1 MALLLWA
8 GGSSNRRGCCCI
20 HGRNNGSL
28 DQEVTIEMKA
38 RPTDQKKK
46 KEQKEELI
54 ELGDWV

>member
-28 DQEVTIEMKA
+28 DQEVTIEMKE

-46 KEQKEELI
+46 KGAEGGIDQA
-54 ELGDWV
+54 W

>member
-8 GGSSNRRGCCCI
+8 GGSSNRRGYCYI

-28 DQEVTIEMKA
+28 DHEVTMGMRE

-46 KEQKEELI
+46 EQKEDSI
-54 ELGDWV
+54 ELSDWV